1 MTVQLAEA
9 TDMKAFSIDSENDIT
24 VFASLKEAEAS
35 GRHADP
41 FSTQKELGTLAEKW
55 PGGRLIEI
63 WNSLPGVKPVQ
74 KFTSRDVALRRIW
87 AAIQHL
93 KPVDDTPFRPARSR
107 GPKRQVART
116 NDARRP
122 GKTALVIAMLQSS
135 KGATLAQIMQAT
147 SWQAHTVRGFIS
159 GHLKKKLGLAVRSF
173 KRDGDRVYS
182 LKG

>member
-1 MTVQLAEA
+1 
-9 TDMKAFSIDSENDIT
+9 MKAFSIDSENDIT

-35 GRHADP
+35 GRQADL
-41 FSTQKELGTLAEKW
+41 FCTQKELGALAQKW

-74 KFTSRDVALRRIW
+74 KFTSRDLGLRRIW

-93 KPVDDTPFRPARSR
+93 KPVGDTPLRSARSR
-107 GPKRQVART
+107 GAKSHVHRA
-116 NDARRP
+116 NEARRP
-122 GKTALVIAMLQSS
+122 GKAALVIAMLQSS

-147 SWQAHTVRGFIS
+147 GWQAHTVRGFVS
-159 GHLKKKLGLAVRSF
+159 GHLKKKLGLTVRSF

>member
-1 MTVQLAEA
+1 
-9 TDMKAFSIDSENDIT
+9 MKAFTIDSENDIT

-35 GRHADP
+35 GRKADP
-41 FSTQKELGTLAEKW
+41 FCTQEELDALAKKW
-55 PGGRLIEI
+55 RGCRLIEI

-93 KPVDDTPFRPARSR
+93 KPVDDTPLRWARSR
-107 GPKRQVART
+107 GPKSQGARP

-122 GKTALVIAMLQSS
+122 GKKVALVIAMLQSS
-135 KGATLAQIMQAT
+135 KGATLGQIMQAT
-147 SWQAHTVRGFIS
+147 GWQAHTVRGFVS
-159 GHLKKKLGLAVRSF
+159 GQLKKKLGLAVRSF
-173 KRDGDRVYS
+173 RRDGDRVYS